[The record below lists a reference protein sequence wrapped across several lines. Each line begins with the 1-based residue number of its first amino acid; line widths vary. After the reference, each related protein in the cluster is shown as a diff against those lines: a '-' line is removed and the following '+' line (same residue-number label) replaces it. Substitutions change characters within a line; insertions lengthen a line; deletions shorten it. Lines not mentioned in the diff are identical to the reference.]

1 MFLNSH
7 CFKSQHPSM
16 LDIMIADFTSYDNLP
31 ILFYGELDKPVV
43 FIGTCI
49 KSQYDEDRISIRELF
64 NPKRITHCDR
74 FLYGTILEPK
84 KEHLLMAEKAKKV
97 EYIDLYTYNKIISE
111 NNLSCDENF
120 IFLEDGLYPLDEKHI
135 DQYIPNFQYA
145 SFFDE
150 DPEMP
155 IHQKIKSV
163 KMFIL
168 VP

>member
-1 MFLNSH
+1 MV
-7 CFKSQHPSM
+7 KE
-16 LDIMIADFTSYDNLP
+16 FTSYENLP
-31 ILFYGELDKPVV
+31 ILSYEKIQDPVV

-49 KSQYDEDRISIRELF
+49 RSQYDENRISIKESF

-74 FLYGTILEPK
+74 FLYGAIFLPK
-84 KEHLLMAEKAKKV
+84 MEHLLMAEKAKKV
-97 EYIDLYTYNKIISE
+97 EYIDLYTYNKIICE

-120 IFLEDGLYPLDEKHI
+120 IFLEDGLYPIDEKHI
-135 DQYIPNFQYA
+135 CQYIPNFEYN
-145 SFFDE
+145 SFFDD

>member
-1 MFLNSH
+1 MPNMV
-7 CFKSQHPSM
+7 KE
-16 LDIMIADFTSYDNLP
+16 FTSYENLP
-31 ILFYGELDKPVV
+31 ILSYEKVENPVV

-49 KSQYDEDRISIRELF
+49 KSQYDENRISIRDSF
-64 NPKRITHCDR
+64 NPQRISHCDR

-97 EYIDLYTYNKIISE
+97 EYIDLYTYDKIISE

-120 IFLEDGLYPLDEKHI
+120 IFLEDGLYPVDEKHI
-135 DQYIPNFQYA
+135 DQYIPNFEYDA
-145 SFFDE
+145 FFDD

-155 IHQKIKSV
+155 IYQKIKSV

>member
-1 MFLNSH
+1 MVKEF
-7 CFKSQHPSM
+7 
-16 LDIMIADFTSYDNLP
+16 ASYEKLP
-31 ILFYGELDKPVV
+31 ILSYEELNKTVV

-64 NPKRITHCDR
+64 NPKRIAHCDR

-84 KEHLLMAEKAKKV
+84 KEHLLIAEKVKKI
-97 EYIDLYTYNKIISE
+97 EHIDLYTYNKIISE

-120 IFLEDGLYPLDEKHI
+120 IFLEDGLYPVDEKHI
-135 DQYIPNFQYA
+135 GEYIPNLEYD
-145 SFFDE
+145 SFFDD

-155 IHQKIKSV
+155 IHQKIKSL